1 MSPRA
6 CLSALAIA
14 FSTSIVGC
22 TMDAAPPEIKADP
35 TPPVAPRDDAK
46 PHETQGARASTFT
59 FEAKEIGF
67 KMAVAYPEDAHLCVI
82 LPESAQDPTT
92 CIGVDAGAMLEALP
106 KGADRPFGVAYAR
119 SSEWSFFVMMSALPA
134 DLEAREDIQQFV
146 TGAEKAVKEA
156 SNLEPKLVVENPEQR
171 FDLLRVKD
179 VPVVRF
185 RIDAPYPSDHPGY
198 ETGSTLY
205 YAAYGQKAAMVTFL
219 TSPKDMDKLF
229 PYAEAS
235 AQTLELPARAEADR
249 FGKSRAE
256 LHPPP
261 SATKA
266 IAIFGPIVA
275 AGILLFWWLGTRKSE
290 NDAKAE
296 AKKSEKSAETKA
308 KSIDKKER
316 PAIDPDAPADGA
328 GESDE
333 EK

>member
-6 CLSALAIA
+6 CLSIAAIALA
-14 FSTSIVGC
+14 TSIVGC

-35 TPPVAPRDDAK
+35 TPPFAPKDDAK
-46 PHETQGARASTFT
+46 PHETQGVRASTFT

-82 LPESAQDPTT
+82 LPESAQDPTA
-92 CIGVDAGAMLEALP
+92 CIGVDAGAMIEALP

-119 SSEWSFFVMMSALPA
+119 GGDWSYFVMMSAIPA

-146 TGAEKAVKEA
+146 AGAEKAVKEA
-156 SNLEPKLVVENPEQR
+156 SNLEPKLVVDAPEQR

-219 TSPKDMDKLF
+219 TSPKDIDKVF
-229 PYAEAS
+229 PFAEAS
-235 AQTLELPARAEADR
+235 AQTLELPPRANADR

-256 LHPPP
+256 LHPSP
-261 SATKA
+261 SVAKA

-290 NDAKAE
+290 TKPEDE
-296 AKKSEKSAETKA
+296 AKPASEKSEKSPG
-308 KSIDKKER
+308 KKQR
-316 PAIDPDAPADGA
+316 PAIQKDAPADDE
-328 GESDE
+328 GERDDE
-333 EK
+333 K